1 MKKFLSSGAMYF
13 LIAVMFLFGAL
24 NRTVSDNSFV
34 FGLLVFC
41 AATFTL
47 LGILELR
54 KKDNG

>member
-54 KKDNG
+54 KKGNG